1 MKLYTMDNTELMDV
15 SAIRTEG
22 ASLVVIGTIMG
33 AMPTEAVLKPAEL
46 RQAFKLISP
55 KVIWCLIKMLFAK

>member
-22 ASLVVIGTIMG
+22 KSLVVSGTIMG
-33 AMPTEAVLKPAEL
+33 AMPTEAVLLPAEL
-46 RQAFKLISP
+46 RKAFKLVNLKIIFC
-55 KVIWCLIKMLFAK
+55 VIKMLFAK